1 MDMSTEHPLDQS
13 IQFLKSVG
21 PKRAEIFSKVGI
33 RTIRDVLFYFPYR
46 HLDRSTL
53 LTSHQAYEHV
63 FSGFEG
69 EITIVGKVETVDKRF
84 ARGRDVLVVH
94 MKDRAGFFECVWFQ
108 GARFFERKFQEGDY
122 YAISA
127 KPSISTRGELQFLH
141 PDFDKL
147 SDEES
152 VSFFNTG
159 KIIPFYRLPQAL
171 RTANIGELSLRKIT
185 SYALE
190 SYITAVDETLPDYLI
205 NKYHLM
211 PLQKVVEVMHYPES
225 PQELQEAKHRL
236 KFEELF
242 YLEMLV
248 ALRKNNYK
256 LKLKGNRIKPHT
268 SLVKDFIS
276 TLPYELTGAQ
286 KRSLREI
293 YNDLEKQEPM
303 NRLLQGDVGSGKT
316 ITALIAMLAAVDSG
330 FQAVLMAPTEI
341 LADQHSRAISKLL
354 APLNAARPDKPVRT
368 ALLLGGQTKRRRK
381 AELTGI
387 ESQTAEIIL
396 GTHALF
402 EEGVIFKNLG
412 MVVID
417 EQHRFGVA
425 QRARLQQK
433 GTAPE
438 CLLMSATPIPRTLT
452 MSVYG
457 DLDVSVI
464 DEMPKNRIPIR
475 TSLRGEEA
483 LPKIYA
489 FIHEKA
495 KEGNQAFVVY
505 PLVEESEKVELKAAQ
520 QYYEDLKVTYFKD
533 LRVGLLHGRM
543 KWTEK
548 EDIMMQFANKEF
560 DVLVATTVIEVGIDI
575 PAANIMVINDAHH
588 FGLSQLHQL
597 RGRVGRGTEQAY
609 CILVAPNETAAASA
623 RLQGKIEY
631 LSPEMMEKYKASIRL
646 QSMVQ
651 YLNGFKIA
659 EIDMKLR
666 GPGDIFGTKQSGFPE
681 FKYANLAEDVELLAT
696 VKQEAFG
703 IIEQDAKLQ
712 QPNNSI
718 IRNNLIKHYSDNLK
732 YAKIA

>member
-1 MDMSTEHPLDQS
+1 MHPEHPLDQS
-13 IQFLKSVG
+13 IQFIKSVG
-21 PKRAEIFSKVGI
+21 PKRAETFAKVGI

-53 LTSHQAYEHV
+53 LTSQQAYDHV
-63 FSGFEG
+63 FSGFDG
-69 EITIVGKVETVDKRF
+69 EITIIGKVAGVEKRY
-84 ARGRDVLVVH
+84 ARGKDVLIVQ

-108 GARFFERKFQEGDY
+108 GARFYERRFAENEFF
-122 YAISA
+122 AISA
-127 KPSISTRGELQFLH
+127 KPSISSRGELQFIH

-147 SDEES
+147 SNEES
-152 VSFFNTG
+152 LSFYNTG

-171 RTANIGELSLRKIT
+171 RTANIGELSIRKIVAN
-185 SYALE
+185 ALE
-190 SYITAVDETLPDYLI
+190 SYITAVDETLPEYLLE
-205 NKYHLM
+205 KYKLM
-211 PLQKVVEVMHYPES
+211 PLQQVVEIMHYPVS
-225 PQELQEAKHRL
+225 PAQLQEAKRRL

-248 ALRKNNYK
+248 AMRKNNYK
-256 LKLKGNRIKPHT
+256 LKIKGHRIKPRT
-268 SLVKDFIS
+268 SLVKDFLT

-286 KRSLREI
+286 KRALREI
-293 YNDLEKQEPM
+293 YNDLEKPEPM

-341 LADQHSRAISKLL
+341 LADQHNKAITKLL
-354 APLNAARPDKPVRT
+354 TPLNEQRPEAPIRT
-368 ALLLGGQTKRRRK
+368 ALILGGQTKRRRK
-381 AELTGI
+381 TELSGI
-387 ESQTAEIIL
+387 ESASAEIII

-402 EEGVIFKNLG
+402 EEGVTFANLG

-433 GTAPE
+433 GMAPE

-452 MSVYG
+452 MTVYG

-464 DEMPKNRIPIR
+464 DEMPKNRKPIN
-475 TSLRGEEA
+475 TSLRGEDA

-489 FIHEKA
+489 FIDAKA
-495 KEGNQAFVVY
+495 GEGVQSFIVY
-505 PLVEESEKVELKAAQ
+505 PLVEESDKVELKAAQ
-520 QYYEDLKVTYFKD
+520 QYYEELKETYFKNR
-533 LRVGLLHGRM
+533 RVGLLHGRM

-548 EDIMMQFANKEF
+548 EETMLRFANKEF
-560 DVLVATTVIEVGIDI
+560 DILIATTVIEVGIDI
-575 PAANIMVINDAHH
+575 PDANIMVINDAHH

-597 RGRVGRGTEQAY
+597 RGRVGRGTQQAY
-609 CILVAPNETAAASA
+609 CILVAPTETAAAST

-631 LSPEMMEKYKASIRL
+631 LSAEMMEKYRASVRL

-651 YLNGFKIA
+651 FLNGFKIA

-666 GPGDIFGTKQSGFPE
+666 GPGDIFGVRQSGFPE
-681 FKYANLAEDVELLAT
+681 FKYANLAEDMELLSAAKT
-696 VKQEAFG
+696 EAFS
-703 IIEQDAKLQ
+703 IIEQDAKLVE
-712 QPNNSI
+712 PHNSVV
-718 IRNNLIKHYSDNLK
+718 RNNLIKHYSENLK